1 MKATVTTIKKNC
13 PCCKQPINKR
23 TVILNVEM
31 TEYEA
36 DRLFS
41 LLDCHE
47 ILKRAK
53 SLRINFSPIDTAR
66 LNAEVTASSRGEWNL
81 RNIT

>member
-1 MKATVTTIKKNC
+1 
-13 PCCKQPINKR
+13 
-23 TVILNVEM
+23 VEM